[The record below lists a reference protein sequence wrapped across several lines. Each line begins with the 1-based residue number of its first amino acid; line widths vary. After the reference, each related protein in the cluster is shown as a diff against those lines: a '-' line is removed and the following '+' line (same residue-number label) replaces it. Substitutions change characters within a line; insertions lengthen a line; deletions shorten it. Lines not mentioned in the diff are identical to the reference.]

1 MTNQYKQNGFAPIVI
16 ILSLIVGIGIISGTI
31 YFVKN
36 KGAQNEKAQEKILGA
51 KEEAKKEKDF
61 QINNFLVGT
70 IEDLTIGEKVI
81 IKGAENQDGSVTA
94 ETIYI
99 GMAKTDFRKG
109 EKSLEMTDKPS
120 LPKGIN
126 PEEFK
131 NLSQEEKMER
141 TKKFG
146 ADVSGNFRT
155 NNGKITG
162 DAAFVRGEIL
172 DKDETSIV
180 IKLVDSGSKLVFYSD
195 NTEIKIQK

>member
-99 GMAKTDFRKG
+99 GMAKMDFREG